1 MRRARVAL
9 GSLVVIEATANAESV
24 APAAIESAFQAIAA
38 VDELMHPSRVRSDIA
53 RINAARTGVS
63 VRLAPSTWSVLSLAQ
78 RVHAASDGIFDPC
91 LPIRAG
97 RLMDLELSAGGPEGY
112 WARSHRPLC
121 LDLGGIAK
129 GYAID
134 RAIAAL
140 ATGGC
145 ATGLVNA
152 GGDLRVFGMRSET
165 ILLRRADGVCE
176 PLIIE
181 SSALAVSDR
190 QARQRPSEHRGY
202 YRRAGCD
209 ASRRYAAVLA
219 PEAAVADAL
228 TKCVLLGSKAQAAH
242 ALHAFGAVELGGA
255 LDSAAAEPHVG
266 DFRD

>member
-38 VDELMHPSRVRSDIA
+38 VDELMHPSRAQSDIA
-53 RINAARTGVS
+53 RINGASTGVS
-63 VRLAPSTWSVLSLAQ
+63 VRLDPSTWSVLSLAQ

-134 RAIAAL
+134 RAIGAL
-140 ATGGC
+140 AGAGC
-145 ATGLVNA
+145 SSGLVNA
-152 GGDLRVFGMRSET
+152 GGDLRVFGTRSET
-165 ILLRRADGVCE
+165 ILLRRPGGVCE
-176 PLIIE
+176 PLVLQ

-190 QARQRPSEHRGY
+190 EAPGRPSEHRGY
-202 YRRAGCD
+202 YCREGRD
-209 ASRRYAAVLA
+209 ATRRYAAVLA
-219 PEAAVADAL
+219 PEAVIADGL
-228 TKCVLLGSKAQAAH
+228 TKCVLLGTKAQAAQ
-242 ALHAFGAVELGGA
+242 ALRAFGAVEVTGV
-255 LDSAAAEPHVG
+255 LDSAAAKPHLRG
-266 DFRD
+266 L